1 MAKSSMLDGP
11 VDIEDLEQDGVDL
24 VNFFFQILTEVAEK
38 LKFKNS
44 SALILFS

>member
-24 VNFFFQILTEVAEK
+24 VIFFSNFNKGGEK
-38 LKFKNS
+38 N
-44 SALILFS
+44 

>member
-24 VNFFFQILTEVAEK
+24 VNFLFLNVNTGGEK
-38 LKFKNS
+38 N
-44 SALILFS
+44 